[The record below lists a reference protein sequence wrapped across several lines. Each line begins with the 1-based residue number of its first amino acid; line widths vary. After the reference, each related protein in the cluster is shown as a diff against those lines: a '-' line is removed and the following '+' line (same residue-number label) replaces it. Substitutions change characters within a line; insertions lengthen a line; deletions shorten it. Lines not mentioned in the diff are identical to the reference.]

1 MVVGPTPCSRN
12 KRWAAFMSSSRR
24 SSAGLVLGRYWDAA
38 RIDAEIRQV
47 ADWAKQRNVPVI
59 CNEFGVHRPYAD
71 PQDRARWITDV
82 RTALE
87 HHGMGWA
94 MWDYSGNF
102 GVVTKEDGKTRPDEI
117 TVKALG
123 LKVPAGQ

>member
-1 MVVGPTPCSRN
+1 
-12 KRWAAFMSSSRR
+12 
-24 SSAGLVLGRYWDAA
+24 
-38 RIDAEIRQV
+38 
-47 ADWAKQRNVPVI
+47 VPLI

-87 HHGMGWA
+87 HHAIGWT

-102 GVVTKEDGKTRPDEI
+102 GVVTKEDGKTTPDEG

-123 LKVPAGQ
+123 LH